1 MSCLCTGINSICRV
15 AHIEHFIQ
23 ETDPFMYRYFSQK
36 AVGERKQKK
45 EEEREKERDSTA
57 NVDEV
62 EPSERDFA
70 EMNFARL
77 VQLQFIIFD
86 SSWYNVVYYFL
97 SV

>member
-1 MSCLCTGINSICRV
+1 
-15 AHIEHFIQ
+15 
-23 ETDPFMYRYFSQK
+23 MYRYFSQK

>member
-1 MSCLCTGINSICRV
+1 
-15 AHIEHFIQ
+15 
-23 ETDPFMYRYFSQK
+23 MYRYFSQK
-36 AVGERKQKK
+36 AAGERKQKK

-57 NVDEV
+57 NVDEL
-62 EPSERDFA
+62 EPSERDFD

-77 VQLQFIIFD
+77 VQLQFIFD